1 MTSPNKGRTSAMSS
15 SATDAESIAAPC
27 SLLGPLLRKVSTA
40 ASDSKR
46 EQPSALQAAPVGKQ
60 ELVGPIKLRRLSQ
73 VLTSFRSK

>member
-46 EQPSALQAAPVGKQ
+46 SNNHQPSRP
-60 ELVGPIKLRRLSQ
+60 RRS
-73 VLTSFRSK
+73 VNKNS